1 MRQEVNSVFF
11 AILLMALGGA
21 HAATPDAIATWA
33 ERSGDKSVVYSSEL
47 YGEYW
52 TDPDIIT
59 QSRNIL
65 IAPAIG
71 SSTLGQDSTQNMLAV
86 WTELSEERS
95 ILKYS
100 TSIQLTSGLTGWSGP
115 QILSDIDGE
124 NLSPSIIHD
133 LNGAPWVFWASTLA
147 GNDDIY
153 VMNKSNGSWSSIE
166 IVNEPN
172 TSPDILPRTKINED
186 GYVTVEWQSLDREIS
201 RYDTY
206 SRSYPSKIKPKLPVN
221 TNKEKMIKY
230 VPPQAK
236 SAARLNLHF
245 PGNNF
250 LQSTFFRPNHSATIN

>member
-100 TSIQLTSGLTGWSGP
+100 TSIQL
-115 QILSDIDGE
+115 
-124 NLSPSIIHD
+124 
-133 LNGAPWVFWASTLA
+133 
-147 GNDDIY
+147 
-153 VMNKSNGSWSSIE
+153 
-166 IVNEPN
+166 
-172 TSPDILPRTKINED
+172 
-186 GYVTVEWQSLDREIS
+186 
-201 RYDTY
+201 
-206 SRSYPSKIKPKLPVN
+206 
-221 TNKEKMIKY
+221 
-230 VPPQAK
+230 QAV
-236 SAARLNLHF
+236 
-245 PGNNF
+245 
-250 LQSTFFRPNHSATIN
+250 